1 MIHPMLMPREPAP
14 EIDVSKP
21 ALLKNRPFSQR
32 YGYTDANGEPTAK
45 GLATIA
51 PVQADSMTAGKA
63 PLTLYEAIKEDANK
77 FCGIAVDPARPGDD
91 TTATVKYR
99 RDEGGNVVVQH
110 VISVKAGRLWIKDID
125 LRPGNLIYT
134 FFPSLRDEWASE
146 WDITPDKIWH
156 RVES

>member
-21 ALLKNRPFSQR
+21 ALPKKAQASECAPTPTIERL
-32 YGYTDANGEPTAK
+32 EPMW
-45 GLATIA
+45 L
-51 PVQADSMTAGKA
+51 
-63 PLTLYEAIKEDANK
+63 
-77 FCGIAVDPARPGDD
+77 GIDPAQPGGDD
-91 TTATVKYR
+91 TATVKYR

-125 LRPGNLIYT
+125 LRPGNLTYT
-134 FFPSLRDEWASE
+134 PPPPLRDEWASE